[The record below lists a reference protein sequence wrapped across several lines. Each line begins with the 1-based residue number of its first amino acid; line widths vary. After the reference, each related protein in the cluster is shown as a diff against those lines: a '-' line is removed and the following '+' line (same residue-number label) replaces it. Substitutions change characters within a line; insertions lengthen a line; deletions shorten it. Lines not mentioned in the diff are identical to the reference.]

1 MQLPRIF
8 YGRFREVKPRLMRV
22 AKRAARGED
31 WVALVEHDGFIEVAD
46 TDGFIVGDGPS
57 SLLGGEAH
65 FQMWFL
71 WDRVWQVEPKPSAEI
86 KEAFFR
92 ESLAHSWSVLGLMMC
107 ANDFWFIRE
116 EHQAPFLRAVSPY
129 WLDFGALGKRY
140 TAGSRMTDELWDTVT
155 IVTKVFARSG
165 LPLEFLQA
173 PCAPGAFERLLD
185 EYGIAPA

>member
-71 WDRVWQVEPKPSAEI
+71 WERMVLVKPAASPEVR
-86 KEAFFR
+86 EAFFQ
-92 ESLAHSWSVLGLMMC
+92 ESLAHSWSVLGMTMRR
-107 ANDFWFIRE
+107 NDFWVTPE
-116 EHQAPFLRAVSPY
+116 PHQAPFLRAVSRH
-129 WLDFGALGKRY
+129 WLDFGAVGPRY
-140 TAGSRMTDELWDTVT
+140 SNGSRQGVTLWEVSTMVRLL
-155 IVTKVFARSG
+155 FARRG

-173 PCAPGAFERLLD
+173 PCAPGAFARLLD
-185 EYGIAPA
+185 EYGIAPG